1 MKIKNSLLDNATL
14 ACYEAGEETEV
25 IVDASP
31 IGLSAV
37 LTQKKKNGHSPV
49 TCISTSLSPVEQ
61 KYSQT
66 EREALAIR
74 WACERLHMYL
84 AGARFKVVTDHK
96 S

>member
-14 ACYEAGEETEV
+14 AYYEAAEETEV
-25 IVDASP
+25 MMDASP
-31 IGLSAV
+31 ISLSAV
-37 LTQKKKNGHSPV
+37 LTQKKKNGHRPV
-49 TCISTSLSPVEQ
+49 TCISRSPSPVEQ
-61 KYSQT
+61 RYSQT

-74 WACERLHMYL
+74 WSCKLLRMYL